1 MAMRET
7 ERSLR
12 WFFLIAGALSAIQ
25 GLAAMNGLSRL
36 PHGISLK
43 LLAPLWYG
51 TSAHIVLGALFFLA
65 GLRLKQAL
73 QTGATWIQHLI
84 VTAGAALIIEVIWIV
99 SILGISTIPAIQAG
113 AAVAGLVG
121 IAIRIAVVAYL
132 HASVRR
138 LSAEAQA
145 ATAGTQLR

>member
-12 WFFLIAGALSAIQ
+12 WFFLIAGALSALQ

-73 QTGATWIQHLI
+73 QIGATWIQHLI
-84 VTAGAALIIEVIWIV
+84 VIAGAALIIEVLWIV
-99 SILGISTIPAIQAG
+99 SVFGVVTGTPLQAG
-113 AAVAGLVG
+113 LALGGVVG
-121 IAIRIAVVAYL
+121 IGIRIAVVAYL

-145 ATAGTQLR
+145 ATALR